1 MPYPLIW
8 THVAVLFL
16 FLWHSV
22 LKGGKICANFF
33 HVSPAVTFIQIRK
46 AKWILGFLKFPKIVF
61 SSWILWNHWVLL
73 SLSKGCL
80 PAMITIVIHKRSP
93 AKISTKIF
101 ARHRHRQ
108 HDHGDGQTVLPLTWL
123 NWFHRPTTTPTI
135 FPLWFFVWLPT
146 GSYSMWNCIYW
157 FVLLVE
163 MMIIWTWIAAFH
175 DIKYHFKVH
184 FGKEKER
191 EIKSKDIK

>member
-22 LKGGKICANFF
+22 LKGRKICATKDCNFF
-33 HVSPAVTFIQIRK
+33 HFSAAAVTFIQIRK

-61 SSWILWNHWVLL
+61 SNWVLWNHWVLL

-123 NWFHRPTTTPTI
+123 NWFHIHNNPNYFSAMI
-135 FPLWFFVWLPT
+135 FRLTSNWFLFHVKLH
-146 GSYSMWNCIYW
+146 
-157 FVLLVE
+157 LLVCVVSRDDDYLNLNCC
-163 MMIIWTWIAAFH
+163 IPWYQISF
-175 DIKYHFKVH
+175 
-184 FGKEKER
+184 
-191 EIKSKDIK
+191 

>member
-16 FLWHSV
+16 SLALCSKRRKN
-22 LKGGKICANFF
+22 LSNERLNFF
-33 HVSPAVTFIQIRK
+33 HFSPAAVTFIQIRK
-46 AKWILGFLKFPKIVF
+46 AKWILGFLKFPKIVL

-108 HDHGDGQTVLPLTWL
+108 HDHGDGQTVLPLKLDWID
-123 NWFHRPTTTPTI
+123 FIDTTTPTI

-146 GSYSMWNCIYW
+146 GSLAC
-157 FVLLVE
+157 E
-163 MMIIWTWIAAFH
+163 TAF
-175 DIKYHFKVH
+175 I
-184 FGKEKER
+184 GLCC
-191 EIKSKDIK
+191 

>member
-1 MPYPLIW
+1 MEPL
-8 THVAVLFL
+8 
-16 FLWHSV
+16 
-22 LKGGKICANFF
+22 G
-33 HVSPAVTFIQIRK
+33 
-46 AKWILGFLKFPKIVF
+46 
-61 SSWILWNHWVLL
+61 SSL

-123 NWFHRPTTTPTI
+123 NWFHRHITTPTI

>member
-1 MPYPLIW
+1 MY
-8 THVAVLFL
+8 FL
-16 FLWHSV
+16 
-22 LKGGKICANFF
+22 
-33 HVSPAVTFIQIRK
+33 
-46 AKWILGFLKFPKIVF
+46 

-73 SLSKGCL
+73 ALSKGCL

-108 HDHGDGQTVLPLTWL
+108 HDHGDGQTVLPLPWL
-123 NWFHRPTTTPTI
+123 NWYHRHNNPNYFSAMI
-135 FPLWFFVWLPT
+135 FRLTSNWF
-146 GSYSMWNCIYW
+146 SRMWNCIYW
-157 FVLLVE
+157 FVMLLVE

-191 EIKSKDIK
+191 DQIQRYKVKFDNLKYHNL

>member
-1 MPYPLIW
+1 MEPL
-8 THVAVLFL
+8 
-16 FLWHSV
+16 
-22 LKGGKICANFF
+22 G
-33 HVSPAVTFIQIRK
+33 
-46 AKWILGFLKFPKIVF
+46 
-61 SSWILWNHWVLL
+61 SSL
-73 SLSKGCL
+73 SLQRMFASND
-80 PAMITIVIHKRSP
+80 HHRYSQ
-93 AKISTKIF
+93 KISSKDFHKDFRTAPTSSTWSWWWSNSSSFK
-101 ARHRHRQ
+101 
-108 HDHGDGQTVLPLTWL
+108 TWL
-123 NWFHRPTTTPTI
+123 NWFHRHITTPTI

>member
-1 MPYPLIW
+1 MDPRGRTFSLSLALCSKRRKNLCNNERL
-8 THVAVLFL
+8 H
-16 FLWHSV
+16 
-22 LKGGKICANFF
+22 FF
-33 HVSPAVTFIQIRK
+33 HFSPAAVTFIQIRK

-123 NWFHRPTTTPTI
+123 NWFHRHNNPNYFSAMI
-135 FPLWFFVWLPT
+135 FRLTSNWFFR
-146 GSYSMWNCIYW
+146 MWNCIYW

-184 FGKEKER
+184 FEK
-191 EIKSKDIK
+191 KKKDIKFNDK